1 MDIKTSGYNIPDVTV
16 SAAVTTG
23 TKTEVGTAKEF
34 YQIAK
39 MVEQSGLM
47 IVGVT
52 VGGNYMHGS
61 VLANYYNGDGNI
73 GIDFGGVTNFGYSP
87 SAIAGTLELG
97 TGANADKC
105 YVTMTVTPL
114 GSQAKTSTRAK
125 SE

>member
-1 MDIKTSGYNIPDVTV
+1 MEIKTSGYNIPDVAV
-16 SAAVTTG
+16 SAAVTAG

-34 YQIAK
+34 NQLAK
-39 MVEQSGLM
+39 LVVESGLM

-73 GIDFGGVTNFGYSP
+73 GIDFGGVTNYGYSP

-97 TGANADKC
+97 TGDDADKC

-114 GSQAKTSTRAK
+114 GSQAKSRSK